1 MTRQYY
7 SSGPFTCCYSHTR
20 QFIHTTF
27 IKCLFS
33 DFTGAGTRENDCKF
47 LTNSL
52 EVSMKLLP
60 VTLMDNSL
68 VDNKQNIEGMEKIA

>member
-20 QFIHTTF
+20 QFIHTTS

-68 VDNKQNIEGMEKIA
+68 VDNKQNIEGMKK